1 MLTLNPFIHA
11 PVSSYICDLERLQR
25 FWLQGACKPKHK
37 KRNVSKPLDVNQFMS
52 AFLLLGCGVLFT
64 ILVLM
69 LEHIYFK
76 YIRHHLEKTDKGGYL
91 TLISLSMGKSLSF
104 RGAVQEATDIIT
116 HHKCK
121 NPICDTTLRKTRHD
135 LHMAQLKIQELQA
148 MNKMMGITGKTE
160 NQDKNIPV
168 APRPPYWPDLSPCE
182 FFIFRKLKNHFKG
195 QHFGTLENIQSA
207 VTDQLKAN
215 PISEFHQCYEEW
227 KKRLQRCVWL
237 QKAVTLKKTMLNCKC
252 IGINK

>member
-1 MLTLNPFIHA
+1 MSQM
-11 PVSSYICDLERLQR
+11 SSNLKLWDLERLQR

-64 ILVLM
+64 ILVLL

-91 TLISLSMGKSLSF
+91 TLISLSMGKSLNF

-135 LHMAQLKIQELQA
+135 LHMANLKIKELTA
-148 MNKMMGITGKTE
+148 MNKMMGVSTAVPDKPEFKSTEPLKTRDMTRNMVISNE
-160 NQDKNIPV
+160 DKPGYKSNPLHSYGPHFIKTSTTLSQV
-168 APRPPYWPDLSPCE
+168 AEIETVL
-182 FFIFRKLKNHFKG
+182 
-195 QHFGTLENIQSA
+195 
-207 VTDQLKAN
+207 
-215 PISEFHQCYEEW
+215 
-227 KKRLQRCVWL
+227 
-237 QKAVTLKKTMLNCKC
+237 
-252 IGINK
+252 